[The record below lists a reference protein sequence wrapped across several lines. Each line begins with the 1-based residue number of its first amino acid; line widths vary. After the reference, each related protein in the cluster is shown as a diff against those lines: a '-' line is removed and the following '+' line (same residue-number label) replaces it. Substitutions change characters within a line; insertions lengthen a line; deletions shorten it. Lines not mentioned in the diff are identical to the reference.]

1 MDMVIAGE
9 DLRGGP
15 LQELWGLFA
24 ADTSLLLE
32 QEEIAID
39 SCMDQPERLIPR
51 TIVEVFEAMLKF
63 PPRPRGSRE
72 PKKNVLSP
80 GWSGC
85 APRVTFSA
93 WVIGHG
99 PLHSG

>member
-63 PPRPRGSRE
+63 PPRPGGAESQRKMCSLQAGL
-72 PKKNVLSP
+72 VVHP
-80 GWSGC
+80 GLPSQPG
-85 APRVTFSA
+85 
-93 WVIGHG
+93 
-99 PLHSG
+99 